1 MTKLKWHPSL
11 EKTFKGCE
19 IWWQSGMIKENRRE
33 AMSALLSKS
42 LSEEGRFKLHPS
54 ALMVLAQ
61 TYSTEACLLGAKNEA
76 DALAR
81 PLRNGVQFRA
91 LDFMKVATRSLPG
104 DDSQPLLPFKSS
116 LMAVGPTMLSD
127 WTLGRLCAYYL
138 IQVAH
143 KDMRMN
149 VPEIRKEGWGKG
161 TNDAFLIAL
170 LSQAYGIE
178 THYASAKPM
187 IEVYRRLLE
196 VWRGTDQDVF
206 RAAMA
211 EAAEFHISRSKGS
224 TDRIWYEFDSYY
236 DSVYPSELLAVQAL
250 RQRDG
255 LPEFE
260 VGHLLIDTPWS
271 IIRDLAEGESHSLSP
286 LKSVCGAMITTSG
299 AFWSPH
305 RWRVKT
311 LADH

>member
-11 EKTFKGCE
+11 KKTFKGCDV
-19 IWWQSGMIKENRRE
+19 WWQSSMIKRNKRDTEL
-33 AMSALLSKS
+33 ALLEQS
-42 LSEEGRFKLHPS
+42 LSQEGRFRIAPS
-54 ALMVLAQ
+54 SLMILAQ
-61 TYSTEACLLGAKNEA
+61 TYCTEACLLGARNEA

-127 WTLGRLCAYYL
+127 WTFGRLCAYYL

-149 VPEIRKEGWGKG
+149 VPVIRKEGWGKG

-196 VWRGTDQDVF
+196 VWRSTDQEVF

-224 TDRIWYEFDSYY
+224 TDRIWYEFESYY
-236 DSVYPSELLAVQAL
+236 DSVYPSELLAVQSL

-260 VGHLLIDTPWS
+260 TGHLLVDTPWS
-271 IIRDLAEGESHSLSP
+271 ILRDLPECEPHP
-286 LKSVCGAMITTSG
+286 LALALEARLRSDDLEY
-299 AFWSPH
+299 
-305 RWRVKT
+305 WRF
-311 LADH
+311 

>member
-11 EKTFKGCE
+11 KKTFKGCE
-19 IWWQSGMIKENRRE
+19 IWWQSGMVKENRRE

-61 TYSTEACLLGAKNEA
+61 TYCTEACLLGAKNEA

-81 PLRNGVQFRA
+81 PLRHGVQFRA

-127 WTLGRLCAYYL
+127 WTFGRLCAYYL

-149 VPEIRKEGWGKG
+149 VPVIRKEGWGKG

-196 VWRGTDQDVF
+196 VWRSTDQEVF

-224 TDRIWYEFDSYY
+224 TDRIWYEFESYY
-236 DSVYPSELLAVQAL
+236 DSVYPSELLAVQTL

-260 VGHLLIDTPWS
+260 TGHLLVDTPWS
-271 IIRDLAEGESHSLSP
+271 ILRDLPECEPHP
-286 LKSVCGAMITTSG
+286 LALALEARLRSDD
-299 AFWSPH
+299 PEY
-305 RWRVKT
+305 WRF
-311 LADH
+311 